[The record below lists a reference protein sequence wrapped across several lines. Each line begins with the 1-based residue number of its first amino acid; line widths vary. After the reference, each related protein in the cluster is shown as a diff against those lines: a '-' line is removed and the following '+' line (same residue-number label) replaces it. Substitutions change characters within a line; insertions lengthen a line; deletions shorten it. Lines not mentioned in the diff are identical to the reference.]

1 MQKYKNFAIKKI
13 TPRFLSISCRGR
25 LVFISTCNSWLP
37 GLQPLHGCGYLGA
50 SASPHIVACGA
61 NVGLKKTVT
70 ARAVNIAVFQI
81 ITLIRHLT
89 HNRASGCNFNNLTLT
104 TSVAKSA
111 TWGKPMNPRGINR
124 RAVGDSAIKVIRV
137 LYAII
142 GAVVVR
148 GLRFAHPWLSPVGEC
163 LRVHV
168 LRGHTYV
175 KFVAG

>member
-1 MQKYKNFAIKKI
+1 
-13 TPRFLSISCRGR
+13 
-25 LVFISTCNSWLP
+25 
-37 GLQPLHGCGYLGA
+37 
-50 SASPHIVACGA
+50 
-61 NVGLKKTVT
+61 
-70 ARAVNIAVFQI
+70 
-81 ITLIRHLT
+81 
-89 HNRASGCNFNNLTLT
+89 
-104 TSVAKSA
+104 
-111 TWGKPMNPRGINR
+111 MNPRGINR
-124 RAVGDSAIKVIRV
+124 RAVADSAIKVIRV